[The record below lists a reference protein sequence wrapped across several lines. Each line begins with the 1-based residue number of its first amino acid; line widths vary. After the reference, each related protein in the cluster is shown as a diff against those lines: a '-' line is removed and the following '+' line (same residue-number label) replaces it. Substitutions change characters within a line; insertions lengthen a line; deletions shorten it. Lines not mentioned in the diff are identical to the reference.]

1 MTTNNQNDKKTSLPN
16 GARAK
21 IMRALFRDGML
32 TSNEISEKTGLTSK
46 QVRDNCSQARTIGLV
61 TLCMD
66 DVTRTPAHRITDEGR
81 NWVEM
86 QNIRYSSEKSYVEKM
101 EAEDETEQRD
111 DDTSGNDVDVDVDVD
126 ADEPR
131 SLSDDAVDDGV
142 LYAIE
147 TSTWNMKITGNDQ
160 DAAIAMAIDQAKT
173 TNISHRVF
181 RMEPIGAAMPVTTV
195 QFVTS

>member
-1 MTTNNQNDKKTSLPN
+1 MTTNDHNDKKTSLPN

-21 IMRALFRDGML
+21 IMRELFRDGML
-32 TSNEISEKTGLTSK
+32 TSHEISEKTGLTSK

-66 DVTRTPAHRITDEGR
+66 EVTQLPAHRITDEGR
-81 NWVEM
+81 TWVKM
-86 QNIRYSSEKSYVEKM
+86 QNIRFSLEKSDVEKI

-111 DDTSGNDVDVDVDVD
+111 DDTSDNDAG

-131 SLSDDAVDDGV
+131 SLCDESVADGV

-147 TSTWNMKITGNDQ
+147 TSTWNMKITGNKQ
-160 DAAIAMAIDQAKT
+160 DEAIAMAIDQTKA
-173 TNISHRVF
+173 TNLPHRVF
-181 RMEPIGAAMPVTTV
+181 RMEPIGEAIPVTTV
-195 QFVTS
+195 QFVTMG

>member
-81 NWVEM
+81 IWVEM
-86 QNIRYSSEKSYVEKM
+86 QNIRYSSEKSDVEKM

-111 DDTSGNDVDVDVDVD
+111 DTSDNDADADAD

-131 SLSDDAVDDGV
+131 SLSDDVVDDGV

-147 TSTWNMKITGNDQ
+147 TSTWNMKITGNNQ

-173 TNISHRVF
+173 TNITHRVF